1 MHDSAWIALLRT
13 IPQALH
19 DNLVL
24 VTRIGQEFT
33 VRNIFRMEEDF
44 VVIRGRMSGTVD
56 AGRVFVIPYTE
67 LHFVG
72 FQKPLKEKDVAA
84 IFSGQFTGTHSAD
97 EKEGAVEGAAP
108 TPEPLPPAPVE
119 PVAAPEATPGPSSVP
134 EIEIKPKPPAKGL
147 LLERVRARLAAS
159 GQARSAGPS

>member
-84 IFSGQFTGTHSAD
+84 IFGGQFTGTQTAGEGEVAAVAAD
-97 EKEGAVEGAAP
+97 P
-108 TPEPLPPAPVE
+108 TLEPVQPAPVE
-119 PVAAPEATPGPSSVP
+119 PVAAPEPTPLPSPAP
-134 EIEIKPKPPAKGL
+134 EIETKPKPAAKGL

-159 GQARSAGPS
+159 GQTRSGGPS

>member
-1 MHDSAWIALLRT
+1 MDGSAWVALLRT

-24 VTRIGQEFT
+24 VTRVGQEFT
-33 VRNIFRMEEDF
+33 VQNIFRMEEDF
-44 VVIRGRMSGTVD
+44 VVIRGRMAGTVD

-67 LHFVG
+67 LHYVG
-72 FQKPLKEKDVAA
+72 FQKPLKEKDVTA

-97 EKEGAVEGAAP
+97 EKEGAVEAAAP
-108 TPEPLPPAPVE
+108 APEPVPPAPVE
-119 PVAAPEATPGPSSVP
+119 PVAAPEPTPGPSSVP
-134 EIEIKPKPPAKGL
+134 EIEIKPKPAAKGL